1 MSKYFDQIDNIEL
14 SNKENIQFFRNS
26 GRPSSRLSMMSTQTS
41 SDVSLEFALAV
52 KNRENDFNSEDE
64 EDINEEMALLDMS
77 KPRYS
82 FQNLNSSIYKQINC
96 NA

>member
-1 MSKYFDQIDNIEL
+1 MHLATGKIN
-14 SNKENIQFFRNS
+14 QFFRNN
-26 GRPSSRLSMMSTQTS
+26 GRPSSRLSMMSGQTS

-64 EDINEEMALLDMS
+64 EEINEEMALLDMS

-82 FQNLNSSIYKQINC
+82 DPNLNSPFHKPN
-96 NA
+96 NGKV

>member
-1 MSKYFDQIDNIEL
+1 MSKYFDQIGNIEL
-14 SNKENIQFFRNS
+14 SNKENIQFFRNN

-82 FQNLNSSIYKQINC
+82 YQNLISTFHYPNYHKI
-96 NA
+96 